1 MGSITNLEIY
11 AKENNVPIIQK
22 DGLNFLIE
30 YIKQKNV
37 KTILEI
43 GTAIG
48 YSSINMALVSD
59 DIQITTIERNEKM
72 YKQAIENI
80 KDFNLENRI
89 NVIYGDAL
97 DTVVQGKY
105 DLIFIDA
112 AKAQY
117 IKFFEKY
124 KQNLQINGTIITDN
138 LNFHGLALHPEE
150 IHSKNLK
157 ALVRKINNYKDFLIN
172 NKEFQTVFYEIGDGI
187 AVSKYNKMD

>member
-22 DGLNFLIE
+22 EGLNFLIE
-30 YIKQKNV
+30 YIKQNNV

-72 YKQAIENI
+72 YKQAIKNI

-124 KQNLQINGTIITDN
+124 KQNLQMNGTIITDN

-172 NKEFQTVFYEIGDGI
+172 NKEFNTTFYEIGDGI

>member
-22 DGLNFLIE
+22 EGLNFLIE
-30 YIKQKNV
+30 YIKQNNV

-48 YSSINMALVSD
+48 YSSTNMALVSD

-124 KQNLQINGTIITDN
+124 KQNLQMNGTIITDN

>member
-22 DGLNFLIE
+22 EGLNFLIE
-30 YIKQKNV
+30 YIKQNNV

-72 YKQAIENI
+72 YKQAIKNI

-97 DTVVQGKY
+97 DTVVQDKY

-172 NKEFQTVFYEIGDGI
+172 NKKFNTTFYEIGDGI

>member
-22 DGLNFLIE
+22 EGLNFLIE
-30 YIKQKNV
+30 YIKQNNV

-59 DIQITTIERNEKM
+59 DIQITTIERNKKM
-72 YKQAIENI
+72 YKQAIKNI

-124 KQNLQINGTIITDN
+124 KQNLQMNGTIITDN

>member
-22 DGLNFLIE
+22 EGLNFLIE
-30 YIKQKNV
+30 YIKQNNV

-124 KQNLQINGTIITDN
+124 KQNLQMNGTIITDN

-172 NKEFQTVFYEIGDGI
+172 NKKFNTTFYEIGDGI

>member
-22 DGLNFLIE
+22 EGLNFLIE
-30 YIKQKNV
+30 YIKQNNV

-72 YKQAIENI
+72 YKQAIKNI

-97 DTVVQGKY
+97 DTVVQDKY

>member
-72 YKQAIENI
+72 YKQAIKNI

-124 KQNLQINGTIITDN
+124 KQNLQMSGTIITDN

>member
-22 DGLNFLIE
+22 EGLNFLIE

-37 KTILEI
+37 NTILEI

-72 YKQAIENI
+72 YKQAIKNI

-124 KQNLQINGTIITDN
+124 KQNLQMNGTIITDN

>member
-22 DGLNFLIE
+22 EGLNFLIE
-30 YIKQKNV
+30 YIKQNNV

-72 YKQAIENI
+72 YKQAIKNI

-97 DTVVQGKY
+97 DTVVQDKY

-124 KQNLQINGTIITDN
+124 KQNLQMSGTIITDN
-138 LNFHGLALHPEE
+138 LNFHGFALHPEE

>member
-22 DGLNFLIE
+22 EGLNFLIE
-30 YIKQKNV
+30 YIKQNNV

-72 YKQAIENI
+72 YKQAIKNI

-124 KQNLQINGTIITDN
+124 KQNLQMNGTIITDN

-157 ALVRKINNYKDFLIN
+157 ALVQKINNYKDFLIN

>member
-22 DGLNFLIE
+22 EGLNFLIE

-72 YKQAIENI
+72 YKQAIKNI

-124 KQNLQINGTIITDN
+124 KQNLQMNGTIITDN

>member
-124 KQNLQINGTIITDN
+124 KQNLQMNGTIITDN

-172 NKEFQTVFYEIGDGI
+172 NKEFNTTFYEIGDGI

>member
-72 YKQAIENI
+72 YKQAIKNI

-97 DTVVQGKY
+97 DTVVQDKY

>member
-22 DGLNFLIE
+22 EGLNFLIE
-30 YIKQKNV
+30 YIKQNNV

-124 KQNLQINGTIITDN
+124 KQNLQMNGTIITDN

-172 NKEFQTVFYEIGDGI
+172 NKEFNTTFYEIGDGI

>member
-22 DGLNFLIE
+22 EGLNFLIE
-30 YIKQKNV
+30 YIKQNNV

-59 DIQITTIERNEKM
+59 GIQITTIERNEKM

-124 KQNLQINGTIITDN
+124 KQNLQMNGVIITDN

-172 NKEFQTVFYEIGDGI
+172 NKEFNTTFYEIGDGI

>member
-22 DGLNFLIE
+22 EGLNFLIE
-30 YIKQKNV
+30 YIKQNNV

-48 YSSINMALVSD
+48 YSSINMALASD

-72 YKQAIENI
+72 YKQAIKNI

-124 KQNLQINGTIITDN
+124 KQNLQMNGTIITDN

>member
-22 DGLNFLIE
+22 EGLNFLIE
-30 YIKQKNV
+30 YIKRNNV

-72 YKQAIENI
+72 YKQSIKNI

-124 KQNLQINGTIITDN
+124 KQNLQMNGTIITDN

>member
-72 YKQAIENI
+72 YKQAIKNI

-172 NKEFQTVFYEIGDGI
+172 NKKFNTTFYEIGDGI